1 MKRLR
6 RRRASGRTVLPVEV
20 DDVDLVEKLLVLEL
34 LAPDR
39 TEDRGAIARA
49 TARLL
54 ATLQVGDVYPVTRNA
69 MDRENL

>member
-1 MKRLR
+1 
-6 RRRASGRTVLPVEV
+6 VLLVEV
-20 DDVDLVEKLLVLEL
+20 DEVDLVEKLLALEL

-49 TARLL
+49 TAALL
-54 ATLQVGDVYPVTRNA
+54 KMIQAVDVYPVTRHD

>member
-6 RRRASGRTVLPVEV
+6 RRRAAGRAVLLVEV
-20 DDVDLVEKLLVLEL
+20 DEVDLVEKLLALHL

-54 ATLQVGDVYPVTRNA
+54 TMLQVGDVLSSDA
-69 MDRENL
+69 